1 MFLGEYYR
9 TRDSKGRVFVPS
21 NFREGLI
28 GGAVISKG
36 FDEKCLF
43 LFSEENWNKLQ
54 EKILSGPIAKKNTQV
69 FSRWFFSS
77 AIEAEMDPQGRIK
90 IPQNL
95 ADYAGVNKD
104 IVLVGVSERIEIWD
118 KAKWE
123 EYYNQAESRFM
134 GDDATFEGLDF

>member
-28 GGAVISKG
+28 GGTVISKG

-43 LFSEENWNKLQ
+43 LFSKESWNKLQ

-77 AIEAEMDPQGRIK
+77 AIEADMDPQGRIK

-118 KAKWE
+118 KQKWE

>member
-43 LFSEENWNKLQ
+43 LFSEENWSKLQ

>member
-123 EYYNQAESRFM
+123 EYYNHAESRFM